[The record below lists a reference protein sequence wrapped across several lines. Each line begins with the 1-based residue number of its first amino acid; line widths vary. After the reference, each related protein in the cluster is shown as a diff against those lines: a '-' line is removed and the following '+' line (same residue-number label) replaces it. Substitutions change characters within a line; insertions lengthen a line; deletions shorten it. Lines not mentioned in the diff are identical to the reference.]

1 MIKMDIGN
9 SVIRN
14 QMKFTPVSK
23 SKAFI
28 ASDVL
33 AAQLG
38 KKEPSSTNYMKGRD
52 RRQEYRLAKQDNLR
66 SRHQIQM
73 NTSKNDQNEGLDAGK
88 QHHQAFISQNYKNE

>member
-33 AAQLG
+33 AAQQG
-38 KKEPSSTNYMKGRD
+38 KKEPSSTNYTIG
-52 RRQEYRLAKQDNLR
+52 RRQEYRCAKQVNLR
-66 SRHQIQM
+66 SKHLIQM
-73 NTSKNDQNEGLDAGK
+73 NASKNDQNEGLDAGK
-88 QHHQAFISQNYKNE
+88 QHHQAFISQNYKND

>member
-33 AAQLG
+33 AAQSG
-38 KKEPSSTNYMKGRD
+38 KKEPSSTNYMKGR
-52 RRQEYRLAKQDNLR
+52 RQEYRLAKQVNL
-66 SRHQIQM
+66 RHQIQM